1 MTETV
6 NLTIKIDPELKET
19 IKQLALENQ
28 VSMSQE
34 IVQRLQASLETH
46 PHPAIDNQDIT
57 EEGTEGSSAA
67 DVKTDAL
74 SATELKQIRLLLK
87 KQGKK
92 KK

>member
-19 IKQLALENQ
+19 IKQLALEKQ
-28 VSMSQE
+28 ISMSQE

-46 PHPAIDNQDIT
+46 PHPAIDNQDTT
-57 EEGTEGSSAA
+57 ETAAEASAA
-67 DVKTDAL
+67 SDAQADGL
-74 SATELKQIRLLLK
+74 SASELKQIRLLLK
-87 KQGKK
+87 KQSKK

>member
-6 NLTIKIDPELKET
+6 NLTIKIDPALKEH

-34 IVQRLQASLETH
+34 IVQRLQASLEA
-46 PHPAIDNQDIT
+46 PSQPAIDSQNT
-57 EEGTEGSSAA
+57 EEDAS
-67 DVKTDAL
+67 DAL
-74 SATELKQIRLLLK
+74 SSSEIKQLRTLLK
-87 KQGKK
+87 KQSKK

>member
-28 VSMSQE
+28 ISMSQE

-46 PHPAIDNQDIT
+46 PHPAIDNQDLT
-57 EEGTEGSSAA
+57 EASPDGLTSAE
-67 DVKTDAL
+67 V
-74 SATELKQIRLLLK
+74 KQIRLLLK

>member
-28 VSMSQE
+28 ISMSQE

-46 PHPAIDNQDIT
+46 PHPAIDSQDIT
-57 EEGTEGSSAA
+57 KESADKATTA
-67 DVKTDAL
+67 DEKADGLTA
-74 SATELKQIRLLLK
+74 AELKQIRLLLK